1 MTTTDTHL
9 KMYCNANN
17 LPCRPVLTNK
27 VFTFHLNEE
36 TDCQREKMV
45 STALNLITV
54 RMLTASG
61 ALGPKTNT

>member
-1 MTTTDTHL
+1 MTSTDTHL

-17 LPCRPVLTNK
+17 LPCRPVLTR

-36 TDCQREKMV
+36 TDCQREKIV
-45 STALNLITV
+45 STAPNLITV

-61 ALGPKTNT
+61 TLGPKTNT